1 MLTNPAFFEQLP
13 AAAALPILLALLIA
27 LRRRHSAFATR
38 DWILALGCIFF
49 AQLETFSAMSGHRW
63 IYTTGHTTLL
73 LGQLLAAVVLAFH
86 KPARH
91 STQRA
96 DLLFLVLNTLPLIAI
111 SIIYGC
117 YFFTPWPYLAAS
129 IVGIVMLLGT
139 SLWQKRSMT
148 VALAGSACYAIDAAL
163 AHAGYYRSTEYWI
176 LFCVYVIAIANLYQT
191 LPRRTLGRFAI
202 LTSMSI
208 WSLTF
213 IVHPWVMTQ
222 PQWIGFARQI
232 WELQKFFLCIGVLLL
247 FLEEQVATTQWLAIH
262 DQLTTLPNRRLL
274 DDWLKR
280 TIAAACADSRSF
292 AVLLLD
298 LDGFKAVND
307 THGHAIGDYVLAE
320 IARRMQ
326 SHLHQGE
333 MLARLG
339 GDEFVIVSSPIETH
353 TSIDLLEQ
361 RLQQAIREPLHVQG
375 RDISVGGTFGTAIY
389 PEDALDCDPA
399 KIAPTLLHIADQRM
413 YRRKKVQGR

>member
-1 MLTNPAFFEQLP
+1 MLTNPAFLENIP
-13 AAAALPILLALLIA
+13 AAAALPILLALLIV
-27 LRRRHSAFATR
+27 LRRRHANFATR

-49 AQLETFSAMSGHRW
+49 AQLETFSAMSRHHW
-63 IYTTGHTTLL
+63 LYTAGHTTLL
-73 LGQLLAAVVLAFH
+73 IGQLLAAVVLAAHRPPNHNYPKAGLPFT
-86 KPARH
+86 A
-91 STQRA
+91 
-96 DLLFLVLNTLPLIAI
+96 LNTLPLIAV

-117 YFFTPWPYLAAS
+117 YIFSPGAYLAAS
-129 IVGIVMLLGT
+129 VFGIVMLLGT
-139 SLWQKRSMT
+139 SLWQKKSMLL
-148 VALAGSACYAIDAAL
+148 ALAGSACYVISATL
-163 AHAGYYRSTEYWI
+163 AHAGYYRSAEYWL
-176 LFCVYVIAIANLYQT
+176 LFCVYVIAIANLYIT

-208 WSLTF
+208 WALTF
-213 IVHPWVMTQ
+213 LVHPWVWVNA
-222 PQWIGFARQI
+222 PQWAPFARQV

-247 FLEEQVATTQWLAIH
+247 FLEEQVATTQWLAVH
-262 DQLTTLPNRRLL
+262 DQLTSLPNRRLL
-274 DDWLKR
+274 DEWLKQ
-280 TIAAACADSRSF
+280 TIAAASAHSGKF
-292 AVLLLD
+292 AVLLVD

-326 SHLHQGE
+326 THLDQGK

-339 GDEFVIVSSPIETH
+339 GDEFVIVSSQIETPAD
-353 TSIDLLEQ
+353 IDQLEQ

-375 RDISVGGTFGTAIY
+375 RDISVGGTFGTATY

-413 YRRKKVQGR
+413 YRRKPAR